1 MKLKGLSN
9 RAFNIFFHTH
19 TVAGIVISFAL
30 YIIFFA
36 GAFTIFRS
44 EFYQWENLE
53 ARIRLTKNAVEYD
66 QIIQKLKQQYPDV
79 NTEKDII
86 MRPGTAKEPLT
97 TVWVSMKDKVGK
109 NKNPKN
115 EVKKARAESLEL
127 VYHPINK
134 TLKVSEGKFQ
144 KEGTTT
150 IGETLFRL
158 HYFSQIP
165 LIGSYLSGL
174 VAFFFLFAS
183 ITGVLIHWRNI
194 ITKFYGFSIRGTWKQ
209 IWTNA
214 HTVFGLIGLPF
225 QMMYAVTGAF
235 YCLSILLLAPATLV
249 FFNGDQKAALAAF
262 RPDRVIEVNEKS
274 PISTNL
280 KTINSTVNE
289 FYKTIPDIEVTRVTV
304 KHLGREDAILTAY
317 LQDETI
323 FNGNGVV
330 GVTLKDGKRVMEVLP
345 KEKTYTQAVLGAIG
359 TMHFAEFGGISL
371 KIMFFL
377 LALITCFIIISGV
390 LIWKEARNKKEYS
403 EQQKRFHHRVT
414 IWYLAICF
422 GLFPATAIL
431 FMAERFIPMTLT
443 NHSFWVNTSFFS
455 AWLLLM
461 ILGLFAKNESIL
473 TKRYLYINGFLS
485 LIVPISNGIST
496 GDWLWKTLVNQQYY
510 VAAVDIFWLLTA
522 LISIVLASTI
532 LNKSDETKKIKTVS
546 TIKTNEQLA

>member
-9 RAFNIFFHTH
+9 RAFNVFFHTH

-44 EFYQWENLE
+44 EFYQWENPE
-53 ARIRLTKNAVEYD
+53 ARISLTKNAVEYD
-66 QIIQKLKQQYPDV
+66 QIIQKIKQQYPDV
-79 NTEKDII
+79 DTEKDII

-97 TVWVSMKDKVGK
+97 TVWVSMKDKVEK
-109 NKNPKN
+109 NKNLKK

-134 TLKVSEGKFQ
+134 TLKVSEGKNQ
-144 KEGTTT
+144 ESPPTT

-194 ITKFYGFSIRGTWKQ
+194 ITKFYGFSIKGTWKQ
-209 IWTNA
+209 VWTNA

-249 FFNGDQKAALAAF
+249 FFEGDQKAAFAAF
-262 RPDRVIEVNEKS
+262 RPDRVIEVNVKS
-274 PISTNL
+274 PISTTL
-280 KTINSTVNE
+280 KPVNGIVNE

-317 LQDETI
+317 VQDETI
-323 FNGNGVV
+323 FNGNGVI

-345 KEKTYTQAVLGAIG
+345 REKTYTQAVLGGIG
-359 TMHFAEFGGISL
+359 SLHFAEFGGMAL
-371 KIMFFL
+371 KVIFFI

-390 LIWKEARNKKEYS
+390 LIWKEARNKKEYTDK
-403 EQQKRFHHRVT
+403 QKRFHHRIT
-414 IWYLAICF
+414 MWYLAICF

-431 FMAERFIPMTLT
+431 FISERAIPMALK
-443 NHSFWVNTSFFS
+443 NHSSLVNTTFFVS
-455 AWLLLM
+455 WLILM
-461 ILGLFAKNESIL
+461 ILGLFWKNESLL
-473 TKRYLYINGFLS
+473 TKNFLYINGFLS

-496 GDWLWKTLVNQQYY
+496 GDWLWKTLVNQQFY

-532 LNKSDETKKIKTVS
+532 LNKSDEMKKIKTVS
-546 TIKTNEQLA
+546 TIKSNEQLA

>member
-44 EFYQWENLE
+44 EFYQWENPE
-53 ARIRLTKNAVEYD
+53 ARIILKENQLDYE
-66 QIIQKLKQQYPDV
+66 QIIQKVQQEYKDAD
-79 NTEKDII
+79 TEKNLII
-86 MRPGTAKEPLT
+86 RSGTAKEPLT
-97 TVWVSMKDKVGK
+97 TIWVPMKEVVEKATK
-109 NKNPKN
+109 NKKVSPKS
-115 EVKKARAESLEL
+115 RAELIEL
-127 VYHPINK
+127 SYHPINK

-194 ITKFYGFSIRGTWKQ
+194 ITKFYGFSIKGTWKQ

-274 PISTNL
+274 PVSSTLKPINTVIGEIKKRNPELEISNV
-280 KTINSTVNE
+280 TI
-289 FYKTIPDIEVTRVTV
+289 
-304 KHLGREDAILTAY
+304 KHLGREDAVLTA
-317 LQDETI
+317 QVKDESI
-323 FNGNGVV
+323 FNGYGVI
-330 GVTLKDGKRVMEVLP
+330 GITLKDGKRIVEMLP
-345 KEKTYTQAVLGAIG
+345 KEKTYIQAVLGAIG
-359 TMHFAEFGGISL
+359 TIHFAEFGGISL

-390 LIWKEARNKKEYS
+390 LIWKEARNKKEYT
-403 EQQKRFHHRVT
+403 EKQKKFHHRIT
-414 IWYLAICF
+414 MWYLAICF

-431 FMAERFIPMTLT
+431 FMAERFIPITLS

-455 AWLLLM
+455 SWLLLM
-461 ILGLFAKNESIL
+461 ILGLFWKNESLL
-473 TKRYLYINGFLS
+473 TKRFLYINGFLS

-496 GDWLWKTLVNQQYY
+496 GDWFWKMLVNQQFY

-532 LNKSDETKKIKTVS
+532 LNKSDETKKMKTVS
-546 TIKTNEQLA
+546 MIKNNEQLA